1 VVVHCP
7 SGGGGSPQSDLGHI
21 ARCMQAAAQSATNAP
36 ARGPTAAYHPLGW
49 LGGGGDD
56 RMPTPLDLIEKRRWW
71 NPRRRPI
78 YRWAHGGGVWGLV
91 CVGQWACVGP
101 IS

>member
-56 RMPTPLDLIEKRRWW
+56 GMPAPLDLIEKRRWW
-71 NPRRRPI
+71 NPRR
-78 YRWAHGGGVWGLV
+78 
-91 CVGQWACVGP
+91 
-101 IS
+101 